1 MDRNPLVHRSTRLTG
16 LLLLV
21 VAGGITFGATPPTT
35 DAPDEQ
41 TCATNSE
48 NRQLD
53 FWLGDWRVV
62 APGSAP
68 NAASRVYL
76 TLDKCMVVESWDG
89 GRGHIGENML
99 AYSSDDHS
107 WRGMFVDNR
116 GRVHIFN
123 DGKAMPGAVE
133 FSASSQGPGGGTVL
147 NRVKIV
153 RLDPDKVEQLWQ
165 KSSDNGI
172 TWSTEFRGEYLRKH

>member
-1 MDRNPLVHRSTRLTG
+1 MEKNRLVHRSSQFIG
-16 LLLLV
+16 LLLFV
-21 VAGGITFGATPPTT
+21 VSTISFAASPQTNSLA
-35 DAPDEQ
+35 DER
-41 TCATNSE
+41 TCASNAET
-48 NRQLD
+48 RQLD
-53 FWLGDWRVV
+53 FWLGDWSVV

-116 GRVHIFN
+116 GRVHIFTSGRALPN
-123 DGKAMPGAVE
+123 AVE
-133 FSASSQGPGGGTVL
+133 FSASGQGPSGQTVL

-153 RLDPDKVEQLWQ
+153 RVDPDKVEQLWE
-165 KSSDNGI
+165 KSTDNGV
-172 TWSTEFRGEYLRKH
+172 TWSTEFRGEYLRKR